1 MVLKRLKSTRPKN
14 KGPNSVKVVAHSPC
28 MSDAW
33 LLLFVVIIDMDV
45 LCMLNICTAVRG
57 VIGGEKTYDQ
67 VRMSLG
73 SFHRPEC

>member
-14 KGPNSVKVVAHSPC
+14 KGPNSVKVFAHSPC

-33 LLLFVVIIDMDV
+33 LLLYAVIIDIDV
-45 LCMLNICTAVRG
+45 LCMLNICTAICAV
-57 VIGGEKTYDQ
+57 VGGERTYDH
-67 VRMSLG
+67 VAMSLV